1 MGFSKSTTQNRHE
14 SKVAGEKSDNAFLIP
29 LTDEVITIN
38 FAKLNERIR
47 RSEGSYRDVEQYTR
61 FLADEL
67 DKHSKNVELVDQ
79 MAKWEKKVQEMSK
92 FGEFEITL
100 SNQDENEFTG
110 TFYLEVVPTLEDL
123 SEFWH
128 DYEPENRDIVF
139 PFGVGLIPKNREDIQ
154 VIRDLF
160 DLDFYNSFFWGFW
173 INVKYKVENSSLKFE
188 GISMYSYEPEL
199 FDVIINRKSANSLKR
214 LIVSLF
220 DPSTPYPS
228 GYTDITDF
236 YEKVE
241 VEIIQGLET
250 SADYGL
256 DMERIKNDL
265 QKLPSNNF
273 LLLE

>member
-1 MGFSKSTTQNRHE
+1 MRHLKRFNE
-14 SKVAGEKSDNAFLIP
+14 ELDPRTYRRAAKKIRTIVKDKPLYAKRRWGGNA
-29 LTDEVITIN
+29 EV
-38 FAKLNERIR
+38 
-47 RSEGSYRDVEQYTR
+47 
-61 FLADEL
+61 LADEL

-100 SNQDENEFTG
+100 SNEDENEFTG

-123 SEFWH
+123 TEFWH

-154 VIRDLF
+154 VIKDLF

-173 INVKYKVENSSLKFE
+173 IYVKYKVEDSSLKFE